1 MKSVSKKYVSLGGK
15 KQREKNFTTTSFL
28 SLSLVSPVLFF
39 FFFNLEISGEIRR
52 HTFISAKGCVEGKNN
67 WWTVSLWTFE
77 DCWMREKVRLTE
89 SWWEKKI
96 ASTCNIQ
103 KIMTVISLEHWKK
116 IYWNISVLFNLLCK
130 HPQTTSKS

>member
-15 KQREKNFTTTSFL
+15 NRGKRTLLLLVF
-28 SLSLVSPVLFF
+28 SLSVWFLLSCF